1 MSLVNSTTTDAG
13 QKTSHNVGSAADTK
27 LLSTLLDPHTDR
39 KKSLMKKVFVVFSF

>member
-27 LLSTLLDPHTDR
+27 LLSTLDPHTDR